1 MGKSKYQI
9 VLEVVDKF
17 KKNLDKLQR
26 GLKKVQG
33 VTSKLTKVL
42 KMGAFAAAGLA
53 TAFGLLI
60 KSNIAAIDKLQKTAE
75 KLGVNVEFLQKMRF
89 AAEQAG
95 IAQTTL
101 DMALQRFIRR
111 VGEAQNGTGEA
122 KAALE
127 ELGIQLTDGE
137 GNFRAIEDVLFD
149 VSDGLKAA
157 NSSTTQLRLSF
168 KFFDSEG
175 AALVSVLNKGSEELK
190 KFFEDAE
197 KLGVILDAE
206 TSLAVG
212 EFADKFTLLKTQVTT
227 FVKYATAAFV
237 PVLDSITQK
246 FIGIFTEASK
256 DGGFKQLGID
266 IAFYTVSALQSMTLA
281 LAEFINRL
289 NQLRNFDAF
298 GAFTE
303 ALIDTEAV
311 GTAFDD
317 IMLKILSMENGP
329 NPFKKL
335 TEGAQEFTNILKFSQ
350 AQFAKFTQKIATDV
364 TGGFQEFFDFTKQ
377 GFLDFGALAKRVLA
391 SVINELIKAFI
402 LKKLFSGASKFF
414 GADSL
419 IGSVFSKAEAGLGYE
434 GGGFTGSGSRS
445 GGIDGRG
452 GFPAILHPN
461 ESVIDHTQGGGM
473 GATVN
478 FNINTVDAAG
488 FDQLLV
494 QRKNTITMIIN
505 NAMNSQG
512 KMGIV

>member
-212 EFADKFTLLKTQVTT
+212 EFADKFTLLKTQITNFT
-227 FVKYATAAFV
+227 KYATAAFI
-237 PVLDSITQK
+237 PVLDSITQQ
-246 FIGIFTEASK
+246 FINIFTEASK
-256 DGGFKQLGID
+256 DGGFKQLGIE
-266 IAFYTVSALQSMTLA
+266 IAFYTVSALQSITLA

-289 NQLRNFDAF
+289 NELRNFDAF
-298 GAFTE
+298 GVFTE

-364 TGGFQEFFDFTKQ
+364 TGGFQEFF
-377 GFLDFGALAKRVLA
+377 
-391 SVINELIKAFI
+391 
-402 LKKLFSGASKFF
+402 
-414 GADSL
+414 
-419 IGSVFSKAEAGLGYE
+419 
-434 GGGFTGSGSRS
+434 
-445 GGIDGRG
+445 
-452 GFPAILHPN
+452 
-461 ESVIDHTQGGGM
+461 
-473 GATVN
+473 
-478 FNINTVDAAG
+478 
-488 FDQLLV
+488 
-494 QRKNTITMIIN
+494 
-505 NAMNSQG
+505 
-512 KMGIV
+512 